1 MTTET
6 VFILATMGL
15 ACYFAYMAGK
25 VVEGRK
31 AWDRYEELQEK
42 YIAAQRQIKY

>member
-1 MTTET
+1 MTAET
-6 VFILATMGL
+6 VFTLAIIGL

-31 AWDRYEELQEK
+31 AGERYDELLNK
-42 YIAAQRQIKY
+42 YIAAQRQIKH

>member
-1 MTTET
+1 MNVET
-6 VFILATMGL
+6 VMIIANFGV
-15 ACYFAYMAGK
+15 ACYLAYLCGK

-42 YIAAQRQIKY
+42 YIAAQRKIKF